1 MAKQK
6 STSDIRS
13 SRLDRS
19 EIDSNFSDLH
29 PPLSRSEA
37 LIAAD
42 RCYFCYDAPC
52 TIACPTGIDIPG
64 FIQKIRSNNIRGSA
78 HTILRENIMGGMCAR
93 VCPTEELC
101 EEACVRH
108 THEERPVEIGLLQRY
123 ATDPIFKQGTQ
134 LFTRNNESGKTVAVV
149 GGGPAGLS
157 CAHRLAM
164 LGHGVV
170 VLNKDSK
177 PGGLN
182 EYGIAAYKT
191 VDDFAQQEVD
201 YILSI
206 GGIEVRNDV
215 ELGAD
220 FTLAELRDEYDA
232 VFLGIGLGSVNSL
245 GIDNEG
251 LPGVNNAIDYIAE
264 LRQAEDKS
272 ELPVGKNVVVIGGG
286 MTAIDIAV
294 QSKRLGAGRVD
305 IAYRRGPEQMGAS
318 DFEQELAQTSGVTI
332 HHWAAPVGLIGAG
345 SVSGIELEKTEL
357 GKDGKL
363 KTTGETFVLDA
374 DVVFKAIG
382 QKLDDDRLGIELD
395 GLAQEHGK
403 IVVDESHATSLTNV
417 WAGGDCVV
425 GGDDLTVSA
434 VQHGKVAAIAIDQQ
448 LRT

>member
-1 MAKQK
+1 VAKQQ
-6 STSDIRS
+6 SNIRS
-13 SRLDRS
+13 GRLAKA
-19 EIDSNFSDLH
+19 EIDDNFGDLH

-52 TIACPTGIDIPG
+52 TTACPTGIDIPG
-64 FIQKIRSNNIRGSA
+64 FIQKIRSDNIRGSA

-101 EEACVRH
+101 EEACVRY
-108 THEERPVEIGLLQRY
+108 THEDKPVDIGLLQRF
-123 ATDPIFKQGTQ
+123 ATDPIFEQGTQ
-134 LFTRNNESGKTVAVV
+134 LFVRANESGKTVAVV

-157 CAHRLAM
+157 CAHRLAT
-164 LGHGVV
+164 LGHNVV

-191 VDDFAQQEVD
+191 VGNFAQQEVD

-215 ELGAD
+215 ALGTD
-220 FTLAELRDEYDA
+220 FTLAGLRDEYDA
-232 VFLGIGLGSVNSL
+232 VFIGIGLGSVNSL
-245 GIDNEG
+245 GIDNEE
-251 LPGVNNAIDYIAE
+251 LPGVENAIDYIAD

-272 ELPVGKNVVVIGGG
+272 KLPVGENVVVIGGG

-305 IAYRRGPEQMGAS
+305 IVYRRGPEQMSAS
-318 DFEQELAQTSGVTI
+318 EFEQELAQTSGVTI
-332 HHWAAPVGLIGAG
+332 HHWAAPVGLIGDDGVTA
-345 SVSGIELEKTEL
+345 IKLEKTEL
-357 GKDGKL
+357 SKDGKL
-363 KTTGETFVLDA
+363 KATGETFVLDA

-382 QKLDDDRLGIELD
+382 QKLDDDKLGKELD
-395 GLAQEHGK
+395 GLALDRGK
-403 IVVDESHATSLTNV
+403 IVVDESHATSLDNV

-448 LRT
+448 LRS